1 MGVRQDVRNLM
12 TAEQRNKLVAC
23 VRAGKKWAEVAEECG
38 FSDASHAARAFRSV
52 LKAEQDALSDAVLS
66 LREVEGERLDGVYQ
80 AAVQT
85 LPTCATASEVN
96 QCLKTMLHAVEAR
109 ARLLGL
115 NEEPAQKI
123 EVTVTGV
130 DMDRV

>member
-1 MGVRQDVRNLM
+1 MGVKKDVQDLLS
-12 TAEQRNKLVAC
+12 TEQRNKLVAC

-38 FSDASHAARAFRSV
+38 YGDASHAARAFRRV

-85 LPTCATASEVN
+85 LPTCTTASEVN
-96 QCLKTMLHAVEAR
+96 QCLKTMLNAVEAR

>member
-1 MGVRQDVRNLM
+1 MGRQEVQDLL
-12 TAEQRNKLVAC
+12 TAEQRNKLVAA
-23 VRAGKKWAEVAEECG
+23 VRAGKKWAEVAEDCG
-38 FSDASHAARAFRSV
+38 YASAGTAAKAFRRV
-52 LKAEQDALSDAVLS
+52 LKIEQDALSEAVMS

-85 LPTCATASEVN
+85 LPTCSSATEVN
-96 QCLKTMLHAVEAR
+96 QCLKTMLRAVEAR

-123 EVTVTGV
+123 EVTITGV
-130 DMDRV
+130 NLDLV

>member
-1 MGVRQDVRNLM
+1 MGIRQDVQGL
-12 TAEQRNKLVAC
+12 TLTEQRNKLVAC
-23 VRAGKKWAEVAEECG
+23 VRAGKKWVETAEECG
-38 FSDASHAARAFRSV
+38 YASADGAAKAFRKV
-52 LKAEQDALSDAVLS
+52 LRAEQDALSEAVLS

-80 AAVQT
+80 KAVQT

-96 QCLKTMLHAVEAR
+96 QCLKTMLNAVEAR

-115 NEEPAQKI
+115 NEEPAQKV
-123 EVTVTGV
+123 EVTITGV